1 MPIDTIYVMQLK
13 VLKQILAELKK
24 LNKK

>member
-1 MPIDTIYVMQLK
+1 MIEQTIYHLQLE
-13 VLKQILAELKK
+13 VLKKILAELKK